1 MKLQYLGTGAS
12 EGMPSLFCNC
22 NACAK
27 ARKAGGRNIRSRA
40 QAIVDDRLLI
50 DFGPD
55 TYMHVTQYQVPL
67 YAVQTCLITHAHA
80 DHLFASDFL
89 RRKPVLAQV
98 EANPLT
104 VYGSAPTGACI
115 AGIMND
121 SLVGRLEFSSVT
133 PFVPFFAEGY
143 RITPV
148 KANHA
153 SELEPVNY
161 LIEKDGAVLLY
172 AHDTGYWGEETWHF
186 FEAERPRLHLV
197 SFDCTMGMFES
208 RDSHM
213 GLQTVLEMRDRL
225 AKIGCIGSDTVCC
238 VSHISHKAQMTHDE
252 IAPIIKK
259 EGILT
264 AYDGMTVQF

>member
-104 VYGSAPTGACI
+104 
-115 AGIMND
+115 
-121 SLVGRLEFSSVT
+121 
-133 PFVPFFAEGY
+133 GY

-153 SELEPVNY
+153 PELEPVNY